1 MKESSE
7 IGNLLN
13 KESID
18 VESKEKLWTDIFWSE
33 YRPDYDY
40 SKFFDW
46 LEDRLSKDENFLYFV
61 KEWKRK
67 KIFEIINLVKNNNY
81 KIDIKF
87 LESLNNEQKYL
98 ISYLFF
104 EFILEEWFWSR
115 FIMWKSL
122 LIWMTFW
129 YNDKH
134 YVFDIRRFMEKIWKN
149 FEWFNL
155 LYFNQAVDCLW
166 RHYIHNWKIINTDE
180 FLFSV
185 ITEYNII
192 RNLDSDINSFNRE
205 NIVNLWENFSLWTFH
220 AWTETWFWYEKKRW
234 CYSLDKNGK
243 ETDISTEW
251 IEVMIMDNRKEVLD
265 RDDESLYELDENGDK
280 KLIDASW
287 IQYDVYLDSPSWVAL
302 FYKGSPLASMCF
314 FVRNWNEIFIN
325 QIQKVVHYEYDRYG
339 RCIWKHYS
347 KEVDNIDWKNIL
359 YNVIVNLAKKY
370 NISRIIIQW
379 WENNRWIKEIYEDY
393 ETDYFGSISIWH
405 DESIPKKNKGKIHLD
420 PEIARKIYDVFA
432 ESSWFQQDMEW
443 NREKDV

>member
-1 MKESSE
+1 MKEFPE
-7 IGNLLN
+7 IGNLLE
-13 KESID
+13 KELID
-18 VESKEKLWTDIFWSE
+18 VENKERLWADTFWSE
-33 YRPDYDY
+33 YKPDYDY
-40 SKFFDW
+40 LKSFDW

-61 KEWKRK
+61 KEGKRK

-104 EFILEEWFWSR
+104 EFILEEWLWGR

-134 YVFDIRRFMEKIWKN
+134 YVFDVRRFMEEIWKN
-149 FEWFNL
+149 FEWFNS
-155 LYFNQAVDCLW
+155 LYFYQALDCLW
-166 RHYIHNWKIINTDE
+166 RHYIDNSKIINTDE

-185 ITEYNII
+185 ITEYSII
-192 RNLDSDINSFNRE
+192 RNLDSDINSFNKE

-220 AWTETWFWYEKKRW
+220 AWTKTWFWFEKKRW
-234 CYSLDKNGK
+234 SYSLDKNGK
-243 ETDISTEW
+243 ETDIRSEW
-251 IEVMIMDNRKEVLD
+251 VKVMTNGKKVLD

-314 FVRNWNEIFIN
+314 FIRNWNEIFIN

-339 RCIWKHYS
+339 RRIWKHYS
-347 KEVDNIDWKNIL
+347 KEVNNIDWKNIL

-379 WENNRWIKEIYEDY
+379 WENNRWIKEISEDY
-393 ETDYFGSISIWH
+393 ETNYFRSKIHIWH
-405 DESIPKKNKGKIHLD
+405 DETIPKKNKGKIHLD
-420 PEIARKIYDVFA
+420 PEIACKIYDVFA
-432 ESSWFQQDMEW
+432 ESLWFQQDMEW
-443 NREKDV
+443 NRERDV

>member
-1 MKESSE
+1 MKESPE
-7 IGNLLN
+7 IGNLLK

-18 VESKEKLWTDIFWSE
+18 VENKEKLWADIFWSE
-33 YRPDYDY
+33 YKPDYDY
-40 SKFFDW
+40 SKSFDW
-46 LEDRLSKDENFLYFV
+46 LEDYLSKDGNFLYFFD
-61 KEWKRK
+61 EEKRK

-104 EFILEEWFWSR
+104 HFIFEEWLWCR
-115 FIMWKSL
+115 FTMWKSL

-129 YNDKH
+129 YNYKDYALYIERSMK
-134 YVFDIRRFMEKIWKN
+134 EIWKN
-149 FEWFNL
+149 FEWFNS
-155 LYFNQAVDCLW
+155 LYFNQAFDCL
-166 RHYIHNWKIINTDE
+166 RRYYEDNSKERDTDE

-192 RNLDSDINSFNRE
+192 NNLDSDINSFNKE
-205 NIVNLWENFSLWTFH
+205 NIVNLWESFSLWTFH
-220 AWTETWFWYEKKRW
+220 VRMNTWFWYEKKRW

-243 ETDISTEW
+243 KTDIRSEW
-251 IEVMIMDNRKEVLD
+251 IKIMDDERIVLD
-265 RDDESLYELDENGDK
+265 RDDGSLYELDENGDK
-280 KLIDASW
+280 RLIDASW

-339 RCIWKHYS
+339 RRIWKHYS
-347 KEVDNIDWKNIL
+347 KEVNNIDWKNIL

-370 NISRIIIQW
+370 NFSRIIIQW
-379 WENNRWIKEIYEDY
+379 WENNRRIKEISEDY
-393 ETDYFGSISIWH
+393 ETYYFRNYASI
-405 DESIPKKNKGKIHLD
+405 DDSIPKKNKWKVHLD
-420 PEIARKIYDVFA
+420 PEIARRIYDVFA
-432 ESSWFQQDMEW
+432 EWLWFGQDMNW
-443 NREKDV
+443 DWEKNI